1 MASSASVVTV
11 DTPTIIPFKDGFI
24 KDEWAKLCEPVQQT
38 QFLWTGRKAEVGQRT
53 ETQISTAEGNWCRLS
68 GVVTHVGD
76 MPTLDEWK
84 RGPNG
89 ATFETVP
96 LEIQSNIRNQFIND
110 FGTLHGQ
117 IVISYAYL
125 NFDFNHR
132 QEELPVKKARVYRV
146 THVADETKVCYW
158 IVTKIE
164 DVTDGIVNG
173 EVMVPE
179 DFKKW
184 SDESVS
190 YDRVV

>member
-1 MASSASVVTV
+1 M
-11 DTPTIIPFKDGFI
+11 DKRLEEGGGDGEEGVLSPLNPPRQAPRI
-24 KDEWAKLCEPVQQT
+24 
-38 QFLWTGRKAEVGQRT
+38 FLGILDR
-53 ETQISTAEGNWCRLS
+53 S
-68 GVVTHVGD
+68 GVQIT
-76 MPTLDEWK
+76 PKLLKCT
-84 RGPNG
+84 
-89 ATFETVP
+89 
-96 LEIQSNIRNQFIND
+96 Q
-110 FGTLHGQ
+110 GQ

-146 THVADETKVCYW
+146 THVADETKICYW

-179 DFKKW
+179 VFKTW
-184 SDESVS
+184 SDDSIS